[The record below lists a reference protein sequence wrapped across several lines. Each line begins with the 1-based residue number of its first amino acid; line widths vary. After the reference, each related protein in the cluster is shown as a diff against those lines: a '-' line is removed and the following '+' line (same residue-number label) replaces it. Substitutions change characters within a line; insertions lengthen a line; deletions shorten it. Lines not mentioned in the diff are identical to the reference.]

1 MKTYQ
6 EPEIRRIFKSQ
17 NYKYASLRNSE
28 GKTIVTY
35 NTESNKNVKASHK
48 VEEAFERL
56 KILPDGM
63 YTFCF
68 ANSKGRNVQPDEF
81 TFLKGNVAV
90 DDMGKQFNFQ
100 VVPQQ
105 QQPIKNEYERVLT
118 YPEVINLQME
128 LTRVKFELDST
139 KRELDKANIEIASLE
154 AELKELESKGLSDD
168 PSHPAKWLEN
178 LGTTFMPV
186 IDKFMT
192 QRDRQMDIEE
202 KKLNVQNQQKRK
214 KTAIVGLPPIGSE
227 ELEKFIDI
235 ISNYPDEKYSHV
247 MAKIKENNP
256 QHFEYI
262 TNALENVEEEE
273 EDENE

>member
-48 VEEAFERL
+48 VDEAFERL

-90 DDMGKQFNFQ
+90 DEMGKQFNFQ

-105 QQPIKNEYERVLT
+105 QTVKSNEYERVLS

-154 AELKELESKGLSDD
+154 AELKELENKGLADD
-168 PSHPAKWLEN
+168 SSSPAKWIEN
-178 LGTTFMPV
+178 LGSTFMPV
-186 IDKFMT
+186 LDKFMT

-202 KKLNVQNQQKRK
+202 KKLNLQNARPKNNQ
-214 KTAIVGLPPIGSE
+214 IVKLPPIGSE

-235 ISNYPDEKYSHV
+235 ISNYPDEKYSYV
-247 MAKIKENNP
+247 MSKIKEKSP
-256 QHFEYI
+256 EHFEYI
-262 TNALENVEEEE
+262 TNALENIEEEE
-273 EDENE
+273 EDNE